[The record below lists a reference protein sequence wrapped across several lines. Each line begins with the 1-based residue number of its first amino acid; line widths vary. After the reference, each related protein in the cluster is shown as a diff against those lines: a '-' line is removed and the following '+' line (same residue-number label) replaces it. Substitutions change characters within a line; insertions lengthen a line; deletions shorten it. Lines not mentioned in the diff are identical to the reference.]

1 MDVGGKRWPTQR
13 CAGTAV
19 PDNTIINRIMLRFRP
34 IAPKPVPDGS
44 VTGSFPGENKAEMVT
59 KPRAK
64 RKYVRVKKNRK
75 CSKINKEHDVDK
87 RDLNFNDG
95 SGGGAVVNLG
105 QMEEDMARN
114 IKFFPGIMGTSTTT
128 FSETLMSFSVQ
139 EKSRMISTKLDESDR
154 SGAVVVE
161 SWVVVEGMSEM
172 SWLDVGRL
180 GSTDRERMKNLEED
194 TCPGLISDSLHR
206 VQWVNLAYKKMVT
219 MNGQEENNSN
229 INNNKNNNGN
239 NNNISRRSG
248 AAGGEEEVVVWL
260 VVKENTPVIWPVF
273 ACTVRVVYTCRKE
286 KHSQTMPCD
295 VWKMDFGGFAWRLD
309 AKAALSLGRP
319 ISC

>member
-13 CAGTAV
+13 CAGPAAAQ
-19 PDNTIINRIMLRFRP
+19 DNTIINRIMLRFRP

-44 VTGSFPGENKAEMVT
+44 LTGSFPGDNKVEMVT

-75 CSKINKEHDVDK
+75 CKINKEHDLEK

-95 SGGGAVVNLG
+95 GDGGGAVVTLG
-105 QMEEDMARN
+105 QMEEEEDMARS
-114 IKFFPGIMGTSTTT
+114 IKFFPGIMGTSATTRAT
-128 FSETLMSFSVQ
+128 FSERLMSFSMK
-139 EKSRMISTKLDESDR
+139 EKSGMISMKLDESDR

-172 SWLDVGRL
+172 SWLDVGIL
-180 GSTDRERMKNLEED
+180 GSTDRERMQNLEVD

-206 VQWVNLAYKKMVT
+206 VQWVNLAYKKMVM
-219 MNGQEENNSN
+219 MNGQEENN
-229 INNNKNNNGN
+229 NNNNNNNNGN
-239 NNNISRRSG
+239 NNISSG
-248 AAGGEEEVVVWL
+248 AGGEVVVWL
-260 VVKENTPVIWPVF
+260 VVKENIPVKWPVF
-273 ACTVRVVYTCRKE
+273 ACTVRVVYTCREE